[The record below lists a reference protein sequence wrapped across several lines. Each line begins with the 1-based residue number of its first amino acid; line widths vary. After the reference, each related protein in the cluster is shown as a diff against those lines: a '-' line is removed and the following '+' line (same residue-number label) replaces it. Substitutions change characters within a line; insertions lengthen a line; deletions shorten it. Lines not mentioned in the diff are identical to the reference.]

1 MMNIAKTPRKWLA
14 QLGETFRPQNEVSR
28 KVRAGTA
35 LLILLLTVAVY
46 LRLF

>member
-1 MMNIAKTPRKWLA
+1 MNIAKTPRKWLA
-14 QLGETFRPQNEVSR
+14 HLGDTVRPHDEVSR

-35 LLILLLTVAVY
+35 LLILLATVVVY